1 MSNTLSYSDLA
12 DLLQSRAGV
21 TVDPGDLEQPSA
33 QFDDFGVDSLGLL
46 GVVGELE
53 NRHDLKV
60 TPGAE
65 SAKTPHE
72 FLELVNSSLAT
83 KAGA

>member
-1 MSNTLSYSDLA
+1 MSNTLSYSELA
-12 DLLQSRAGV
+12 ALIQARAGV
-21 TVDPGDLEQPSA
+21 AVDPLELESPGA
-33 QFDDFGVDSLGLL
+33 HFDDFGVDSLGLL

-53 NRHDLKV
+53 NRHGLKV

-65 SAKTPHE
+65 SAKTPAE
-72 FLELVNSSLAT
+72 FMELVNRSLAA